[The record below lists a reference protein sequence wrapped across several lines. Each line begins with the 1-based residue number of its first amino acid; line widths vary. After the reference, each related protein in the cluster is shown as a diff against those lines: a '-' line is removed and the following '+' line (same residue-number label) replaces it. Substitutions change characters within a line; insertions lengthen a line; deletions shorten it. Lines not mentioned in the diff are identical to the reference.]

1 MMMAAQVEVKKGPFA
16 ADQVGSFLRPKAL
29 KDARKQYKEGVISGE
44 QLTQVE
50 NQEIEKLVAKQKE
63 VGLTAITDGE
73 FRRSWWHLDFLE
85 NLVGVEGYEA
95 DTGYHFTGKTSRSHQ
110 VRVTGKIDFSDA
122 HPFLAGFDYLNKL
135 AGDSG
140 DFIAKQTIPSPG
152 MLGRYNYFDSSCY
165 DDEAAYFH
173 DLGQA
178 YKKAIRA
185 FYDHGCRYLQLDDTN
200 WAYLCSQEK
209 REEIKKDG
217 RDPDHLARLCAQAIN
232 AALEDKPEDL
242 TVTMHICRGNFA
254 SSWIFSGG
262 YEPVAEILFGTV
274 NVDGFFLEYD
284 SERAGDFHP
293 LRFVKRPDL
302 KIVLGLITSKFPEL
316 EAKEAI
322 KARIEEAT
330 QYVPLN
336 QLALSPQCGFASTEE
351 GNVLTDEDQWKK
363 LSLVVSIAEDVW
375 GYASVKG

>member
-1 MMMAAQVEVKKGPFA
+1 MTTLQVQSKKGPFA
-16 ADQVGSFLRPKAL
+16 ADQVGSLLRPQAL
-29 KDARKQYKEGVISGE
+29 KAARQQYKEGVISRE
-44 QLTQVE
+44 QLRQIE
-50 NQEIEKLVAKQKE
+50 NEEIEKIVRKQKD
-63 VGLTAITDGE
+63 VGLKAITDGE

-95 DTGYHFTGKTSRSHQ
+95 NAGYHFSGKTTSSHQ
-110 VRVTGKIDFSDA
+110 VRVTGKIDFSDE
-122 HPFLAGFDYLNKL
+122 HPFLADFDFLNKL
-135 AGDSG
+135 VGDSG

-152 MLGRYNYFDSSCY
+152 MLGRYNYLDGSCY

-185 FYDHGCRYLQLDDTN
+185 FYNHGCRYLQLDDTN

-209 REEIKKDG
+209 REEIRKDG

-262 YEPVAEILFGTV
+262 YEPVAEILFGSV

-316 EAKEAI
+316 EAKAAI
-322 KARIEEAT
+322 QERIEEAT
-330 QYVPLN
+330 KYVSLN

-351 GNVLTDEDQWKK
+351 GNILTEEDQWNK
-363 LSLVVSIAEDVW
+363 LGLVVSIAEDIW
-375 GYASVKG
+375 NDAPATE

>member
-1 MMMAAQVEVKKGPFA
+1 MMTAQIKVKKGPFA
-16 ADQVGSFLRPKAL
+16 ADQVGSFLRPQAL
-29 KDARKQYKEGVISGE
+29 KDARKQYKVGVISGE

-122 HPFLAGFDYLNKL
+122 HPFLAGFDYLNEL
-135 AGDSG
+135 VCDSG

-363 LSLVVSIAEDVW
+363 LGLVVSIAEDVW
-375 GYASVKG
+375 DYAPVKG